1 MCSMAPPPGKRGT
14 KRRRK
19 EENQKCLALLPQ
31 GRQTI
36 RIGLRWFMLLILS
49 LPCIYISPPRLFLI
63 GVLVGE
69 THILGLSVH
78 SLCPRRKMYPFTS
91 QRFSHDT
98 SGTGLSWAWH
108 GGFRFPRFPLRP
120 AVYLFLSL
128 YFSFPLSTNSSLPQ
142 SSGRRIAWPS
152 DPFPVAVDV
161 WACMYDWGG
170 NRGGIAPRA
179 GPAGEAN

>member
-1 MCSMAPPPGKRGT
+1 MRRPTIFECAQWPLPREKGEQKGGGKKKTR
-14 KRRRK
+14 
-19 EENQKCLALLPQ
+19 NASLLLPQ

-69 THILGLSVH
+69 TRILGLSVH
-78 SLCPRRKMYPFTS
+78 SLCPRRKMYHFTS

-98 SGTGLSWAWH
+98 SGSGLSWAWH

-120 AVYLFLSL
+120 AVYLFLSSL
-128 YFSFPLSTNSSLPQ
+128 FLFSF
-142 SSGRRIAWPS
+142 
-152 DPFPVAVDV
+152 VD
-161 WACMYDWGG
+161 
-170 NRGGIAPRA
+170 
-179 GPAGEAN
+179 